1 MIDILLYISNFILD
15 CCFVRRHIYNYIQV
29 GPQYGSCPM
38 TAKPDKHQ
46 HKAQRL
52 RTSGTLNRNPKRV
65 TDPLFSEH
73 AFFDTQDLVQIKYE
87 MLRRVLQDGRSIT
100 EAAAAFGFSRPA
112 FYKARRALAEC
123 GLAGLVPAK
132 TGPRG
137 AHKLNDQVMAFVL
150 ATKEAEPALDSRDL
164 VERIAA
170 QFDLTVHPRSV
181 ERALARK
188 KKPSPRPSNRNGVDD
203 GQSTTSH

>member
-1 MIDILLYISNFILD
+1 MTTKSG
-15 CCFVRRHIYNYIQV
+15 RHQ
-29 GPQYGSCPM
+29 
-38 TAKPDKHQ
+38 DKLQ
-46 HKAQRL
+46 QL
-52 RTSGTLNRNPKRV
+52 RASGTLNRNPERV
-65 TDPLFSEH
+65 TDSLFSEH
-73 AFFDTQDLVQIKYE
+73 MFFDAQDLVQIKYE
-87 MLRRVLQDGRSIT
+87 MLRRVLQDGHSIT

-112 FYKARRALAEC
+112 FYKAKRALEEC

-150 ATKEAEPALDSRDL
+150 AAKQGDPALDSQDL

-188 KKPSPRPSNRNGVDD
+188 KKPSPKSSRRHGGAD
-203 GQSTTSH
+203 G